1 MPKGAIEETSEK
13 EGSLGKG
20 GAAVTG
26 GWGWQCKPSCWSS
39 EDDVEGEGLGEKSLD
54 LEEQSFVGNLK

>member
-26 GWGWQCKPSCWSS
+26 GWGW
-39 EDDVEGEGLGEKSLD
+39 
-54 LEEQSFVGNLK
+54 